1 MITFLLTLWLAS
13 LAAIPSPPPAVVGQT
28 PETPK
33 GQIVER
39 LACSVDPIQTYALYL
54 PANYSS
60 EKKWPVLYAFDP
72 GARGK
77 IPAERFREA
86 AEKYGW
92 NIVASNNSRN
102 GPMQPSIDAWN
113 AIVKDTHARFAI
125 DDDRVYVAGMSG
137 AARLAIYLAS
147 RCRDCAA
154 GVIACS
160 AGFPEGVTPSAAW
173 HFALFGTAGIDDF
186 NFAEVRAT
194 EEPLTKAGVAH
205 RTEVFAG
212 RHEWPPSSVMI
223 EALEWMELQ
232 SIKTGKRTPDAN
244 LIESSWQR
252 KLQQASTL
260 EDSKQ
265 IYDAYRI
272 YLALADTYKDL
283 RNVAAAEQKISQLRD
298 NPNVKGAIR
307 DEQQQIR
314 KQRELENSIG
324 ALLAAQAQ
332 TTEDA
337 ANEGLGPETRLH
349 GIFADLRMHATQTE
363 DTGERRVARRVLEG
377 TFIGLFEQ
385 GTSQLQTQKHY
396 AAAIQTFTWATELN
410 PDRAGPFFYLAWAY
424 AAKGDRKPALR
435 ALQTAVDKGF
445 SDLSAITGN
454 KVFDLVRDDA
464 QYQQIIR
471 TVGSKH

>member
-1 MITFLLTLWLAS
+1 MEKMICA
-13 LAAIPSPPPAVVGQT
+13 G
-28 PETPK
+28 
-33 GQIVER
+33 
-39 LACSVDPIQTYALYL
+39 DPDQTYALYL
-54 PANYSS
+54 PSNYSP
-60 EKKWPVLYAFDP
+60 EKRWPVLYAFDP
-72 GARGK
+72 GARGR

-92 NIVASNNSRN
+92 IIVASNNSRN
-102 GPMQPSIDAWN
+102 GPMQPSINAWN
-113 AIVKDTHARFAI
+113 AMVKDTHARFAI

-173 HFALFGTAGIDDF
+173 HFVLFGTAGVDDF
-186 NFAEVRAT
+186 NFAEVKGT
-194 EEPLTKAGVAH
+194 EEPLTKAGIAH

-212 RHEWPPSSVMI
+212 RHEWPPPSVMA
-223 EALEWMELQ
+223 EGLEWMELQ
-232 SIKTGKRTPDAN
+232 AMKTGKRARDEN
-244 LIESSWQR
+244 LIESAWQR
-252 KLQQASTL
+252 KLQQASAL
-260 EDSKQ
+260 EDAKQ

-272 YLALADTYKDL
+272 YLALADTCRGL
-283 RNVAAAEQKISQLRD
+283 RDVAPTQQKISQLRD
-298 NPNVKGAIR
+298 SPNVKAAIR

-314 KQRELENSIG
+314 KQREMENNIG
-324 ALLAAQAQ
+324 ALLAAHEQ

-337 ANEGLGPETRLH
+337 TNEGLGPETSLR
-349 GIFADLRMHATQTE
+349 GMFADLRKRAGQTE
-363 DTGERRVARRVLEG
+363 DSGERRVARRVLEG

-385 GTSQLQTQKHY
+385 GTNQLQTQKRY
-396 AAAIQTFTWATELN
+396 PAAVLTFTWATEVN

-424 AAKGDRKPALR
+424 AGKGDKKQALR

-454 KVFDLVRDDA
+454 KAFDLVREDS

-471 TVGSKH
+471 TVKGKH

>member
-1 MITFLLTLWLAS
+1 VNTFVLTLWLAS
-13 LAAIPSPPPAVVGQT
+13 LAAIPLPPPALVAQA
-28 PETPK
+28 PQIPK

-39 LACSVDPIQTYALYL
+39 VPCSVDPTQTYALYL
-54 PANYSS
+54 PSNYSS

-92 NIVASNNSRN
+92 IIVASNNSRN

-113 AIVKDTHARFAI
+113 SIVKDTHERFAV
-125 DDDRVYVAGMSG
+125 DDARVYVAGMSG
-137 AARLAIYLAS
+137 AARLAIYLAG

-173 HFALFGTAGIDDF
+173 RFALFGTAGIDDF

-194 EEPLTKAGVAH
+194 ETPLTKAGVAH
-205 RTEVFAG
+205 RTEVFVG
-212 RHEWPPSSVMI
+212 RHEWPPSSVMM

-232 SIKTGKRTPDAN
+232 AMKSAKRTSDAN

-252 KLQQASTL
+252 KLQQASAL

-265 IYDAYRI
+265 VYDAYRI
-272 YLALADTYKDL
+272 YLAL
-283 RNVAAAEQKISQLRD
+283 AEQKISQLRD
-298 NPNVKGAIR
+298 NPNVKSAIR

-337 ANEGLGPETRLH
+337 ANEGFGPETRLH
-349 GIFADLRMHATQTE
+349 GIFAELRKHATQTE

-385 GTSQLQTQKHY
+385 GTNQLQTLKRY
-396 AAAIQTFTWATELN
+396 ASAIQTFTWATELN

-424 AAKGDRKPALR
+424 AAKGDRKQALR

-445 SDLSAITGN
+445 SDLSAITSN
-454 KVFDLVRDDA
+454 QAFDLVRDDA
-464 QYQQIIR
+464 QYHQIIR
-471 TVGSKH
+471 TVESKH

>member
-1 MITFLLTLWLAS
+1 MITFVLTLWLSS
-13 LAAIPSPPPAVVGQT
+13 LAAIPPAHPAVIT
-28 PETPK
+28 PATETPK

-39 LACSVDPIQTYALYL
+39 LACSDDPNQTYALYL
-54 PANYSS
+54 PSNYSP

-77 IPAERFREA
+77 IPAERFREP

-92 NIVASNNSRN
+92 IIVASNNSRN
-102 GPMQPSIDAWN
+102 GPMQPSVDAWN
-113 AIVKDTHARFAI
+113 AMVKDTHARFAI
-125 DDDRVYVAGMSG
+125 DDDRVYLAGMSG

-160 AGFPEGVTPSAAW
+160 AGFPEGVTPSPAW
-173 HFALFGTAGIDDF
+173 HFALFSTAGVDDF
-186 NFAEVRAT
+186 NLAEVKGI
-194 EEPLTKAGVAH
+194 EEPLTKAGIAH

-212 RHEWPPSSVMI
+212 RHEWPPSSVTT

-232 SIKTGKRTPDAN
+232 AMKTGKRSRDAN
-244 LIESSWQR
+244 LVESIWQR
-252 KLQQASTL
+252 KLQQASAL
-260 EDSKQ
+260 EDAKQ
-265 IYDAYRI
+265 IYNAYRI
-272 YLALADTYKDL
+272 YLALADTCKGL
-283 RNVAAAEQKISQLRD
+283 RDVVPAEQKISQLRD
-298 NPNVKGAIR
+298 SPNVKNAIR

-314 KQRELENSIG
+314 KQRELENNIG
-324 ALLAAQAQ
+324 ALLAAQDQ

-337 ANEGLGPETRLH
+337 ANEGFGPEPRLR
-349 GIFADLRMHATQTE
+349 GIFVELRKHAGQTE

-385 GTSQLQTQKHY
+385 GTNQLQTQQRY
-396 AAAIQTFTWATELN
+396 AAAIRTFTWATEVN

-424 AAKGDRKPALR
+424 AAKGDKKQALR

-445 SDLSAITGN
+445 SDLPAITGN
-454 KVFDLVRDDA
+454 QAFDLVRDDS